1 MRKTILIVFICA
13 HVLFGYAQT
22 IQQQDLHQLQSDFVD
37 LRFGVMMHFNMGTFT
52 DEEWASPDH
61 DPALFNPAKLDCNQW
76 ADACKAAGMT
86 YGILTTKH
94 HDGFC
99 LWDSKYTDY
108 DVASSKVKRDVVA
121 EYVKAFRSRGLK
133 PCLYFS
139 VWDRHNGVENG
150 GPKEEAFVL
159 NQLTELLTNYGE
171 IPLIIFD
178 GWNWKMGHRLI
189 SYQRVYDHIKK
200 LQPNC
205 LVSEHNGNSN
215 LQTDIVYYE
224 GPKGVYPPGDNIFP
238 SQMALT
244 LTDGWFW
251 HPGADKQ
258 VKSLNYALDK
268 LQRVV
273 PLYCNFMINIGPNRD
288 GLFDDEV
295 VARLKQIGEVW
306 KPDHSRLPIRQQL
319 NVIKSF
325 VRVAAVSATDGEA
338 VVMPAGPANIGSPIA
353 ALLNQKKPDVMID
366 GISDLVG
373 DRGGF
378 APFQTYWKFSSSKAP
393 AVVLDLGQE
402 QSISKLYYL
411 PAQLTGYSGII
422 TKYVLSVGNTPDAF
436 TKIKEGIWAKN
447 ADLKVSSFS
456 PLKARYIKLEI
467 VAAID
472 DAMISEIGMGN

>member
-1 MRKTILIVFICA
+1 MKKIALIVLNCTTL
-13 HVLFGYAQT
+13 LFGYSQT
-22 IQQQDLHQLQSDFVD
+22 NQQKDLHKLQSDFID

-52 DEEWASPDH
+52 DEEWAKPDH
-61 DPALFNPAKLDCNQW
+61 DPAKFNPAKLDCNQW

-108 DVASSKVKRDVVA
+108 DIASSSVKRDVVA

-139 VWDRHNGVENG
+139 VWDRHNGIENG
-150 GPKEEAFVL
+150 GPKEEEFVM

-189 SYQRVYDHIKK
+189 SWQRIYEHIKK

-205 LVSEHNGNSN
+205 LIAEHNGNSN
-215 LQTDIVYYE
+215 LQTDIIYYE
-224 GPKGVYPPGDNIFP
+224 GPKGVYPPGNNMFP
-238 SQMALT
+238 AQMALT
-244 LTDGWFW
+244 LTNGWFW
-251 HPGADKQ
+251 HPDAPKQ
-258 VKSLNYALDK
+258 VKSLEYALDK

-288 GLFDDEV
+288 GLFDKEV
-295 VARLKQIGEVW
+295 VERLKQIGNSW
-306 KPDHSRLPIRQQL
+306 KPDHNRLPLPKQT
-319 NVIKSF
+319 VSIKTFFQPVSI
-325 VRVAAVSATDGEA
+325 SATDGVA
-338 VVMPAGPANIGSPIA
+338 VIVPEGPANIGSPIA
-353 ALLNQKKPDVMID
+353 TLLNQKTPDVMID
-366 GISDLVG
+366 GISDIVG

-378 APFQTYWKFSSSKAP
+378 SPFQTYWKFSP
-393 AVVLDLGQE
+393 AKPSFVLLDLGE
-402 QSISKLYYL
+402 DKTVSKLYYL
-411 PAQLTGYSGII
+411 PAQLTGYQGIV
-422 TKYVLSVGNTPDAF
+422 TKYILSAGTTENNL
-436 TKIKEGIWAKN
+436 TKIKEGNWQKN
-447 ADLKVSSFS
+447 ADLKITGLG

-467 VAAID
+467 IASIEEAF
-472 DAMISEIGMGN
+472 ISEIGVGN